1 MAISNRISI
10 DGKQYRVLAG
20 DYSRAVEP
28 PKTVRPG
35 VLGNTIV
42 SMGPGEA
49 TRPTRAVL
57 HVPFEPSLPWGS
69 LLDLEAAAQKM
80 SVSYT
85 DHITGDASKWGSGT
99 FDITL
104 LKLEVLHKGG
114 APMPDPGYN
123 VLVEWV
129 RINA

>member
-20 DYSRAVEP
+20 GYARAVEP
-28 PKTVRPG
+28 PKTVRSG

-49 TRPTRAVL
+49 IRPTRAVL
-57 HVPFEPSLPWGS
+57 FTPFEPSGADGS
-69 LLDLEAAAQKM
+69 LADLEAAAQKM

-85 DHITGDASKWGSGT
+85 DHITGDTTKWGSGT
-99 FDITL
+99 FAITITRA
-104 LKLEVLHKGG
+104 EIVQHGD
-114 APMPDPGYN
+114 APMPSVGYS
-123 VLVEWV
+123 VAVEWI